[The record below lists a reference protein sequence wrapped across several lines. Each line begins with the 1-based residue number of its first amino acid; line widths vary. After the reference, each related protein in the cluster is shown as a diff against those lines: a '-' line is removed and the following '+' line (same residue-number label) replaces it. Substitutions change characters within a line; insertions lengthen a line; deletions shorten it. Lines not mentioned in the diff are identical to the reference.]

1 MTHCGDS
8 NAFVTLQS
16 KTLMAKERLSDHMKQ
31 RYELHLREYKSALEE
46 NIELPLASFCRDK
59 DIDVRSFTSWL
70 SIYKK
75 TTPWE
80 FRNSVRASM
89 GMKPLKARGQLE
101 YDKHLDA
108 YKKLLAVD
116 LDYSLTQYCS
126 DVGMAHHGFSHW
138 LNRRGLNVEKIKQ
151 EVCADLGLAPSD
163 THDSTFRRPKPT
175 EPGVF
180 RRALSG
186 FKKMLEKDR
195 SLTLQQYCR
204 AKGYAYRPLLAWMRE
219 IGIKPA
225 DIRAIVSEKDKLPK
239 DNRRVFIQFK
249 PNGSSSTDV
258 LNGVRISLPDGT
270 QIDVESCT
278 VVGLCSFVN
287 IYSKQ

>member
-1 MTHCGDS
+1 M
-8 NAFVTLQS
+8 S
-16 KTLMAKERLSDHMKQ
+16 KDRLSEHMKQ
-31 RYELHLREYKSALEE
+31 RFEIHLKEYRSALKE
-46 NIELPLASFCRDK
+46 NIDLTLASFCRAK
-59 DIDVRSFTSWL
+59 DIEVRAFTSWL

-80 FRNSVRASM
+80 FRNSIRKSM
-89 GMKPLKARGQLE
+89 GMNPLKARGQLE

-108 YKKLLAVD
+108 YKKILATD

-151 EVCADLGLAPSD
+151 EVCAELALPPSD
-163 THDSTFRRPKPT
+163 DHNSTSSKPKPT
-175 EPGVF
+175 EPVVF
-180 RRALSG
+180 RRALKG
-186 FKKMLEKDR
+186 FKKMLEKDK

-204 AKGYAYRPLLAWMRE
+204 AKGYAYRPLMAWMRE
-219 IGIKPA
+219 IGVKPSDIKA
-225 DIRAIVSEKDKLPK
+225 LVSDKDKLPK

-249 PNGSSSTDV
+249 PNGGASTDV
-258 LNGVRISLPDGT
+258 LNGVRICLPNGT
-270 QIDVESCT
+270 LIDVESCT

-287 IYSKQ
+287 IYSKQE